1 MRKTLL
7 EHHLPNIVIFSA
19 RGWIGRMN
27 QNCARFLHF
36 NSLNFSLL
44 LVLFFSFLLSCTYDL
59 RCQERHSSEMFAAKR
74 SELLLTQIA
83 KRNNSHVS
91 KQNSPY
97 FHGLSAFCVRFKSTG
112 TALQG
117 TIPIMGKGVQV
128 GQHAEVC

>member
-1 MRKTLL
+1 
-7 EHHLPNIVIFSA
+7 
-19 RGWIGRMN
+19 
-27 QNCARFLHF
+27 
-36 NSLNFSLL
+36 
-44 LVLFFSFLLSCTYDL
+44 
-59 RCQERHSSEMFAAKR
+59 MFAAKR

-83 KRNNSHVS
+83 KRTNSHVS

-128 GQHAEVC
+128 GQHAEVCLINFLKFFLLIFLSASYLIYN